1 MTRHRLKQM
10 HANVGASAHARATT
24 SREVGQGGAAE
35 TRAKIHKATVVPPVS
50 PRARTLAPT
59 LKSELWQRSAGVV
72 IGNRS
77 PARIGAYH
85 SIFGRTE
92 CAGKLLA
99 TANRLSIR
107 QAVAGVLEHGS
118 EPPRDCRSGA
128 YLSFSK
134 VA

>member
-1 MTRHRLKQM
+1 
-10 HANVGASAHARATT
+10 
-24 SREVGQGGAAE
+24 
-35 TRAKIHKATVVPPVS
+35 
-50 PRARTLAPT
+50 
-59 LKSELWQRSAGVV
+59 V

-85 SIFGRTE
+85 SIFDRTE
-92 CAGKLLA
+92 CAPTALVGTGDAVTKYWVPSSERVKAKIYPFLPGKLLA
-99 TANRLSIR
+99 TANRWSIR
-107 QAVAGVLEHGS
+107 QAVAGVLEHGR